1 MTPPPTPG
9 SPPHPEQVARPT
21 SLMDSPV
28 HLPGDGSLVGLILS
42 RRGFQEWPR
51 LITSFIH
58 SFIHSS
64 PHFPLVSLGGGSKS
78 SSFQLPRLAP
88 TGEGEVPSQVTLRG
102 GKMKPV
108 LNSPRPPPAPTV
120 GTHMGSTQG
129 INHQVFSS
137 KYLLTDG
144 SPAKCRGISERH

>member
-1 MTPPPTPG
+1 M
-9 SPPHPEQVARPT
+9 
-21 SLMDSPV
+21 
-28 HLPGDGSLVGLILS
+28 
-42 RRGFQEWPR
+42 
-51 LITSFIH
+51 
-58 SFIHSS
+58 
-64 PHFPLVSLGGGSKS
+64 S

-88 TGEGEVPSQVTLRG
+88 AGEGEVPSQVTLRG

-144 SPAKCRGISERH
+144 SPAKCRGISEKH